1 MRLSLGKKLAFGF
14 AIVLSFVLLVTG
26 VTYFKMSTMVA
37 AQEVLVTAR
46 IPEIACAKDLAS
58 QTNLTMSK
66 IREFLLATDQQGFS
80 NAKRDYDKAWSEIDK
95 DIAKLQELSQRS
107 GDVEAQKRVSNF
119 RDRIAEFRQ
128 MEETV
133 LQLRSANTPDNVA
146 TANLSVMANV
156 VPFNKKTKALLEEHI
171 QKIGKQ
177 TEEDTARLRAAA
189 SSLYLA
195 LFVSTVLAIV
205 AGSTAAIF
213 VTRSIVSALR
223 ELLCRAQ
230 AIAARDL
237 SGEELPVHSQD
248 EIGDLVRAVNEMQA
262 SLTAV
267 LEQVARNAG
276 HVASASQKI
285 SASATEQ
292 SQGVNLQKE
301 QTQQVA
307 TAMHEMTSSVTRIS
321 DGSNRAAEAARKATE
336 TAQQGSGVVADVVTG
351 MRRIADSSG
360 AVAARITSLGKSS
373 AEIGKIA
380 AVIDDIADQTNLLA
394 LNAAIEAARAG
405 EQGRGFAVVADEV
418 RKLAERTTTATK
430 EIAGMIASIQQ
441 ETQSA
446 VEAMNVGGREVEAG
460 VAKTTDAGQALQK
473 IVEVAATL
481 GEMVAQIATAAHE
494 QTSVTEEVNHNIERI
509 AKVTAES
516 ATGAQQSA
524 KACQDLSNL
533 AFDLQNV
540 VSQFKFDKAGKN
552 SAEAK
557 RAKTMARSELTG
569 RASRVAMHPDS
580 EFEHAASGPYVH

>member
-1 MRLSLGKKLAFGF
+1 MRLSLGKKLAVGF
-14 AIVLSFVLLVTG
+14 AIVISFVLLVTA

-46 IPEIACAKDLAS
+46 IPEIAHAKDLAG

-66 IREFLLATDQQGFS
+66 IREFLLAPDQEGLN

-95 DIAKLQELSQRS
+95 NVAKLQDLSKRS

-133 LQLRSANTPDNVA
+133 LQLRLADTPDNVA
-146 TANLSVMANV
+146 TANRSVIANV

-171 QKIGKQ
+171 QKIEKQ
-177 TEEDTARLRAAA
+177 TEEDTVRLRAAA
-189 SSLYLA
+189 SSLYIA

-205 AGSTAAIF
+205 VGSAAAIF
-213 VTRSIVSALR
+213 VTRSIVSGLR
-223 ELLCRAQ
+223 ELLHRAQ

-237 SGEELPVHSQD
+237 SGEELAVHSQD

-267 LEQVARNAG
+267 LEQVTRSAG
-276 HVASASQKI
+276 HVASTSEEI
-285 SASATEQ
+285 SASVTQQ

-307 TAMHEMTSSVTRIS
+307 TAMHEMTSSVTQIS
-321 DGSNRAAEAARKATE
+321 DGSNRAAEAAHKATA
-336 TAQQGSGVVADVVTG
+336 TAQQGSGVVAEVVTG
-351 MRRIADSSG
+351 MRRIADSSS

-481 GEMVAQIATAAHE
+481 GAMVAQIATAAHE
-494 QTSVTEEVNHNIERI
+494 QTSVTEEVNQNIARI

-533 AFDLQNV
+533 ALDLQNV
-540 VSQFKFDKAGKN
+540 VSQFKFDKTGKN

-580 EFEHAASGPYVH
+580 ELEPAGSGPYMH